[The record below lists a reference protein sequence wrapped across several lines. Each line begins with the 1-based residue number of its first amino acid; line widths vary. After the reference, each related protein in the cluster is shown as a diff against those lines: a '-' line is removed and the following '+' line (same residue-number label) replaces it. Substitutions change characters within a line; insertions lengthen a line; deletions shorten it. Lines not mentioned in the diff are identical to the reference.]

1 MRTED
6 EKTLKNETKKIYL
19 EPFETQLE
27 EALEENARKRL
38 DEYLLYNE
46 ETASE
51 LKRSFHKET
60 IAALKVEKEALE
72 ELLATIKKELKK
84 VERY

>member
-6 EKTLKNETKKIYL
+6 AKTLANETKRMYL

-38 DEYLLYNE
+38 DEYMLYNE
-46 ETASE
+46 ATAST
-51 LKRSFHKET
+51 LTKSFHKET
-60 IAALKVEKEALE
+60 SAALKVEQEALQ
-72 ELLATIKKELKK
+72 ELLNTIRKEIAK
-84 VERY
+84 VSK